1 MKSAHYISIVLL
13 GLAHPIIAQEV
24 QLLEN
29 KTIVRQQEIRQ
40 KGDSLDISFLLD
52 INQLELPS
60 TRSLTL
66 TPVLSNG
73 ETSHALTPILLNGSN
88 RHKTYHRNVALGTAY
103 PDEYY
108 TVQKVTQKNLQPI
121 DYQESVLCE
130 PWMKNANLY
139 LVEDYCGCAGYTAQS
154 NREKLNVSPLFL
166 PVKSYEAQFAYCYA
180 EPQKEVQKNR
190 TALEDIFLNFP
201 VNKMVIYPD
210 YMNNQAEL
218 DKAQEMI
225 EKINSDHNLSIQKI
239 TLRGYASPEGSVPS
253 NCRLSEGR
261 AAALKNYLTPRLHNN
276 QLPMFSESGCEDWKG
291 TIELLERSDI
301 DGRDLLLD
309 AIRKCDH
316 SDAAEI
322 GLRTLAGGIPY
333 TAMLHE
339 IYPKVRRVVCSVD
352 YTVREFT
359 IEEGRRIINEHPE
372 LLSMYEMHQIAFS
385 YPGNSPEFLDAFR
398 TAERI
403 YPQNEI
409 ALLNGAIVALADS
422 DTEKAAANL
431 QKVTMHNPICLN
443 AQGILLACQGKK
455 EEAKECFLEAME
467 EGLDVAK
474 HNLSELE
481 KTMK

>member
-1 MKSAHYISIVLL
+1 MKKVIYLLLLVILPGLSAQAQTVYKDQVRVENQSI
-13 GLAHPIIAQEV
+13 
-24 QLLEN
+24 
-29 KTIVRQQEIRQ
+29 
-40 KGDSLDISFLLD
+40 
-52 INQLELPS
+52 
-60 TRSLTL
+60 TRSDDNRLTIAMDIIMQANMKIS
-66 TPVLSNG
+66 SNRSA
-73 ETSHALTPILLNGSN
+73 TLTPILEANGHTKALSPVVIYGRRRALVNERGNTVPKDAFVILRRKRKTEQRVSYLVQLPYEAWMQKANLVMDADLCGCRNIVEANTLDPIATLNIE
-88 RHKTYHRNVALGTAY
+88 RIK
-103 PDEYY
+103 
-108 TVQKVTQKNLQPI
+108 LQPAI
-121 DYQESVLCE
+121 AYITPKAEEV
-130 PWMKNANLY
+130 KHRA
-139 LVEDYCGCAGYTAQS
+139 VEGSA
-154 NREKLNVSPLFL
+154 FL
-166 PVKSYEAQFAYCYA
+166 
-180 EPQKEVQKNR
+180 
-190 TALEDIFLNFP
+190 DFP
-201 VNKMVIYPD
+201 VNKTIIYPE
-210 YMNNQAEL
+210 YRRNQAEL
-218 DKAQEMI
+218 AKIRATIDTIRNDKNI
-225 EKINSDHNLSIQKI
+225 SITGI
-239 TLRGYASPEGSVPS
+239 RLEGYASPEGSVPS

-261 AAALKNYLTPRLHNN
+261 AATLKNYLTPRLHNN

-409 ALLNGAIVALADS
+409 ALLNGAIVALADG

-431 QKVTMHNPICLN
+431 QKVTMHNPVCLN
-443 AQGILLACQGKK
+443 AQGILLARQGKK
-455 EEAKECFLEAME
+455 EEAKECFRQAME